1 MKKTALLILF
11 VLFCSTNIFALEK
24 DTLYKYAKLDFC
36 LSAGSTETYDKEGD
50 ERGMVSIGFMANA
63 AFGLQLNRFRYELSY
78 QERAEV
84 SEMLQTMLG
93 LISTLTV
100 RAGMANVFYD
110 YLTTRHFAMYVGT
123 GIGLAYYDLTMKTWS
138 DFYEDSGYSCILG
151 AYTGLTFI
159 IKEVFFIDLGFDYY
173 YINKPETNTFAPKIG
188 FRYAF

>member
-11 VLFCSTNIFALEK
+11 ILFCSTNVFALEK
-24 DTLYKYAKLDFC
+24 DTLYKYAKLDLC

-100 RAGMANVFYD
+100 RAGMANV
-110 YLTTRHFAMYVGT
+110 YLHRFKKHLPL
-123 GIGLAYYDLTMKTWS
+123 I
-138 DFYEDSGYSCILG
+138 
-151 AYTGLTFI
+151 
-159 IKEVFFIDLGFDYY
+159 
-173 YINKPETNTFAPKIG
+173 
-188 FRYAF
+188 